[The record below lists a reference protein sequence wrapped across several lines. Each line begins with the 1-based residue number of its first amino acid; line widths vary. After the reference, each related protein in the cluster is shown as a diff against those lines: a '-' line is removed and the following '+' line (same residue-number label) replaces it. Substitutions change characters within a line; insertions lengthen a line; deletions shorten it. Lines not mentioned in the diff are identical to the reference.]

1 MNRKMLRSVGVNL
14 HEDKDALKQIGWYEE
29 RKKMLKCIK
38 GKPLSMQKTILKA
51 YEERYLMR
59 DKKLH

>member
-1 MNRKMLRSVGVNL
+1 MNKRMLRRLDVDV
-14 HEDKDALKQIGWYEE
+14 HKDIDALKQIGWYEE

-38 GKPLSMQKTILKA
+38 GKPLSMQKTILRA
-51 YEERYLMR
+51 YEEKFIIM

>member
-1 MNRKMLRSVGVNL
+1 MNKKMLRSVGVNL

-29 RKKMLKCIK
+29 RKKMLEFIK

-51 YEERYLMR
+51 YEERYLIR
-59 DKKLH
+59 DKELH

>member
-1 MNRKMLRSVGVNL
+1 MNKKMLRSVGVNL

-51 YEERYLMR
+51 YEERYLIR
-59 DKKLH
+59 DKELH

>member
-1 MNRKMLRSVGVNL
+1 MLRSVGVDL

-51 YEERYLMR
+51 YEERYLIR
-59 DKKLH
+59 DKELH

>member
-1 MNRKMLRSVGVNL
+1 MNRKMLRSVGVDL

-51 YEERYLMR
+51 YEERYLIR
-59 DKKLH
+59 DKELH

>member
-1 MNRKMLRSVGVNL
+1 MNKKMLRSVGVNL

-29 RKKMLKCIK
+29 RKKMLEFIK

-51 YEERYLMR
+51 YEERYLIR
-59 DKKLH
+59 DKNLH

>member
-51 YEERYLMR
+51 YEERYLIR
-59 DKKLH
+59 DKELH